1 MRCIVGL
8 GNPGIKYAE
17 TRHNIGF
24 ILIDHLAG
32 IFQISL
38 AAKKWDSLIG
48 KGYIGERQVL
58 LAKPL
63 TYMNRSGLAVAQ
75 ILSFHKIP
83 PPDLLVVHD
92 DMDIPLGRIKIVRSG
107 GAGGHNGVDSIIE
120 TLGTREFPRLKI
132 GIGRPLPQQKPEHY
146 VLEPFSFEERS
157 ILEETL
163 KKAGKASEV
172 IVRQG
177 IEEAMNLF
185 NIKDDELVKSQSLDG
200 TVKSPPPQ
208 ADKARK

>member
-75 ILSFHKIP
+75 ILNFHKIP

-107 GAGGHNGVDSIIE
+107 GSGGHNGVDSIIE
-120 TLGTREFPRLKI
+120 TLGTQEFPRLKI

-146 VLEPFSFEERS
+146 VLEPFSFEEIA
-157 ILEETL
+157 ILKETL
-163 KKAGKASEV
+163 KKAAKASEA

-185 NIKDDELVKSQSLDG
+185 NIKEVNVISQ
-200 TVKSPPPQ
+200 
-208 ADKARK
+208 

>member
-75 ILSFHKIP
+75 ILNFHKIP

-107 GAGGHNGVDSIIE
+107 GSGGHNGVDSIIE

-146 VLEPFSFEERS
+146 VLEPFSFEE
-157 ILEETL
+157 IALLKETL
-163 KKAGKASEV
+163 KKAAKASEA

-185 NIKDDELVKSQSLDG
+185 NIKEVNVISQ
-200 TVKSPPPQ
+200 
-208 ADKARK
+208 

>member
-1 MRCIVGL
+1 LRCIVGL

-75 ILSFHKIP
+75 ILNFHKIP

-107 GAGGHNGVDSIIE
+107 GSGGHNGVDSIIE

-146 VLEPFSFEERS
+146 VLEPFSFEEIA
-157 ILEETL
+157 ILKETL
-163 KKAGKASEV
+163 KKAAKASEA

-185 NIKDDELVKSQSLDG
+185 NIKEVN
-200 TVKSPPPQ
+200 VI
-208 ADKARK
+208 

>member
-75 ILSFHKIP
+75 ILNFHKIP
-83 PPDLLVVHD
+83 SPDLLVVHD

-107 GAGGHNGVDSIIE
+107 GSGGHNGVDSIIE
-120 TLGTREFPRLKI
+120 TLGTREFLRLKI

-146 VLEPFSFEERS
+146 VLEPFSFEEIA
-157 ILEETL
+157 ILKETL
-163 KKAGKASEV
+163 KKAAKASEI

-185 NIKDDELVKSQSLDG
+185 NIKDDVVAKSRHPGENRGPESI
-200 TVKSPPPQ
+200 
-208 ADKARK
+208 

>member
-17 TRHNIGF
+17 TRHNIGA

-75 ILSFHKIP
+75 ILNFHKIP

-107 GAGGHNGVDSIIE
+107 GSGGHNGVDSIIE

-146 VLEPFSFEERS
+146 VLEPFSFEERA
-157 ILEETL
+157 ILKETL
-163 KKAGKASEV
+163 KKAARASEA

-185 NIKDDELVKSQSLDG
+185 NIKEVSVL
-200 TVKSPPPQ
+200 SP
-208 ADKARK
+208 

>member
-1 MRCIVGL
+1 VRCIVGL
-8 GNPGIKYAE
+8 GNPGINYAE

-24 ILIDHLAG
+24 ILIDRLAG

-38 AAKKWDSLIG
+38 TAKKWDSLIG
-48 KGYIGERQVL
+48 KGYIGERPIL
-58 LAKPL
+58 LVKPF

-83 PPDLLVVHD
+83 PQNLLVVHD

-107 GAGGHNGVDSIIE
+107 GSGGHKGVDSIIE
-120 TLGTREFPRLKI
+120 TLGIQEFPRLKI

-157 ILEETL
+157 ILAETL
-163 KKAGKASEV
+163 KKAARASEA

-185 NIKDDELVKSQSLDG
+185 NIKEVNVIG
-200 TVKSPPPQ
+200 H
-208 ADKARK
+208 

>member
-1 MRCIVGL
+1 VCCIVGL

-83 PPDLLVVHD
+83 PHDLLVVHD
-92 DMDIPLGRIKIVRSG
+92 DMDTPLGRIKIVRSG
-107 GAGGHNGVDSIIE
+107 GSGGHNGVDSIIE

-146 VLEPFSFEERS
+146 VLEPFSFEERI
-157 ILEETL
+157 ILKETL
-163 KKAGKASEV
+163 KKAAKASEA
-172 IVRQG
+172 IARQG

-185 NIKDDELVKSQSLDG
+185 NIKEVN
-200 TVKSPPPQ
+200 VI
-208 ADKARK
+208 

>member
-17 TRHNIGF
+17 TRHNIGA

-75 ILSFHKIP
+75 ILNFHKIP

-107 GAGGHNGVDSIIE
+107 GSGGHNGVDSIIE
-120 TLGTREFPRLKI
+120 ILGTREFPRLKI

-146 VLEPFSFEERS
+146 VLEPFSFEERA
-157 ILEETL
+157 ILKETL
-163 KKAGKASEV
+163 KKAARASEA

-185 NIKDDELVKSQSLDG
+185 NIKEVN
-200 TVKSPPPQ
+200 VI
-208 ADKARK
+208 

>member
-1 MRCIVGL
+1 LRCIVGL

-17 TRHNIGF
+17 TRHNIGA

-75 ILSFHKIP
+75 ILNFHKIP

-107 GAGGHNGVDSIIE
+107 GSGGHNGVDSIIE

-146 VLEPFSFEERS
+146 VLEPFSFEERA
-157 ILEETL
+157 ILKETL
-163 KKAGKASEV
+163 KKAARASEA

-185 NIKDDELVKSQSLDG
+185 NIKEVSVL
-200 TVKSPPPQ
+200 SP
-208 ADKARK
+208 

>member
-75 ILSFHKIP
+75 ILNFHKIP

-107 GAGGHNGVDSIIE
+107 GSGGHNGVDSIIE

-146 VLEPFSFEERS
+146 VLEPFSFEEIA
-157 ILEETL
+157 ILKETL
-163 KKAGKASEV
+163 KKAAKASEA

-185 NIKDDELVKSQSLDG
+185 NIKEVNVISQ
-200 TVKSPPPQ
+200 
-208 ADKARK
+208 

>member
-1 MRCIVGL
+1 LRCIVGL

-17 TRHNIGF
+17 TRHNVGF

-38 AAKKWDSLIG
+38 TAKKWDSLIG
-48 KGYIGERQVL
+48 KGYIGERQFL

-83 PPDLLVVHD
+83 PQGLLVVHD
-92 DMDIPLGRIKIVRSG
+92 DMDIPLGRIKIVRNG
-107 GAGGHNGVDSIIE
+107 GSGGHNGVDSIIE
-120 TLGTREFPRLKI
+120 ILGTREFPRLKI

-200 TVKSPPPQ
+200 TVKSSSC
-208 ADKARK
+208 KARK

>member
-32 IFQISL
+32 IFHISL
-38 AAKKWDSLIG
+38 AAEKWDSRIG

-63 TYMNRSGLAVAQ
+63 AYMNRSGLAVAQ
-75 ILSFHKIP
+75 ILNFHKIP
-83 PPDLLVVHD
+83 PQGLLVVHD

-107 GAGGHNGVDSIIE
+107 GSGGHNGVDSIIE
-120 TLGTREFPRLKI
+120 TLGTQEFPRLKI
-132 GIGRPLPQQKPEHY
+132 GIGRPLPQQKPERY
-146 VLEPFSFEERS
+146 VLEPFSLEERS
-157 ILEETL
+157 ILKETL
-163 KKAGKASEV
+163 KKAEKASEV

-185 NIKDDELVKSQSLDG
+185 NIKDGSV
-200 TVKSPPPQ
+200 TP
-208 ADKARK
+208 A